1 VSSHTPETIAAAS
14 QVPADVREN
23 IRQLVGC
30 AIAWPRIAVAVGL
43 PEAVVRC
50 IAGRGPERP
59 PAPSPPLPWHAPER
73 QLSLFE

>member
-1 VSSHTPETIAAAS
+1 MIDHSPATIEAAAAVS
-14 QVPADVREN
+14 PDVQEN

-59 PAPSPPLPWHAPER
+59 PAPSPPLPWHAAER